1 MPEDERAAGKARL
14 NVPGSSAEP
23 VGDLFR
29 DRGWPR
35 LVPVGELAELA
46 RRPPRSTD
54 TKDLSASLRSDGR
67 CGGVG
72 RVLNLCEGGML
83 LESSSDLEL
92 AETVGFELV
101 GPGFR
106 YAGRAAVAHR
116 QDGAIGLRFLSWD
129 GPVERP
135 VGVLVG
141 ARLRGRQ
148 LGLHDPG
155 KLGIGPRMMW
165 DSRGGDDRAAVSGL
179 SALIE
184 ASPGAATRRH
194 QVLNVSEQGMLIDGL
209 ALLPVGARVSFVL
222 AGRGISHVGCG
233 RVAHRTDASAGVAV
247 DHWHGA
253 PEAIRG
259 LITGESEL
267 GSQLVDAYITDWS

>member
-1 MPEDERAAGKARL
+1 MPEDERVVGKARL

-29 DRGWPR
+29 DRGSPR

-72 RVLNLCEGGML
+72 RVLNLCDGGML
-83 LESSSDLEL
+83 LEISSDLEL

-116 QDGAIGLRFLSWD
+116 QDGAIGLRFLTWN

-135 VGVLVG
+135 VGVLVA
-141 ARLRGRQ
+141 ARLRGQQ

-184 ASPGAATRRH
+184 QSPGAATRRH

-209 ALLPVGARVSFVL
+209 ALAPDFVRARWQGHQPCRLWS
-222 AGRGISHVGCG
+222 R
-233 RVAHRTDASAGVAV
+233 RAV
-247 DHWHGA
+247 DGV
-253 PEAIRG
+253 ERRG
-259 LITGESEL
+259 CSRSLAWRA
-267 GSQLVDAYITDWS
+267 GSDPWSRCWRERASWRLVDAYITDWW